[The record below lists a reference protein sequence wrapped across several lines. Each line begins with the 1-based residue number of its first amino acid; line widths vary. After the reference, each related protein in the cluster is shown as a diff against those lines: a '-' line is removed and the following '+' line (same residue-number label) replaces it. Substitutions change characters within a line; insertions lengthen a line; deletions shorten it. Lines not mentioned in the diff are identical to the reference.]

1 MAYTRT
7 WIPPRLIYA
16 GDTNRYVQ
24 TEFGRCF
31 LFNLFPNWRKK
42 RTSHSRGEVV
52 LGKKAPL
59 IVRCYMSRKSDRLKT
74 TKWYDGF
81 LYSKFITPFEVEIMN
96 LVDELIPID
105 SIVIDIGCGAGSLV
119 LKLSTK
125 CKKVTGVDISNRM
138 IAYANTQ
145 KEKMQATNVTFVCED
160 ISTMGTIHDEQ
171 FSFAIVCLCL
181 HGISWKTR
189 QDVIKNCFS
198 FSQRVILAD
207 FISPFPKG
215 IVGTGQILLEII
227 EGRES
232 FRNFKEWQRKG
243 GIDGFIE
250 QMGLSVIE
258 ERRWSNGFGKT
269 NLVSE

>member
-1 MAYTRT
+1 M
-7 WIPPRLIYA
+7 P
-16 GDTNRYVQ
+16 
-24 TEFGRCF
+24 
-31 LFNLFPNWRKK
+31 K
-42 RTSHSRGEVV
+42 
-52 LGKKAPL
+52 
-59 IVRCYMSRKSDRLKT
+59 KSDRQNT

-81 LYSKFITPFEVEIMN
+81 LYNKFITPLEGEIMII
-96 LVDELIPID
+96 VDELIPIG
-105 SIVIDIGCGAGSLV
+105 STVIDIGCGPGSLV
-119 LKLSTK
+119 LKLSAK
-125 CKKVTGVDISNRM
+125 CKKVTGVDISNKM

-145 KEKMQATNVTFVCED
+145 KEKMQATNVTFICED
-160 ISTMGTIHDEQ
+160 ASTMGTIHDEK
-171 FSFAIVCLCL
+171 FSFATVCLCL
-181 HGISWKTR
+181 HGMSWKTR

-258 ERRWSNGFGKT
+258 ERRWSDGFGKT
-269 NLVSE
+269 SLVSE

>member
-1 MAYTRT
+1 MSVKN
-7 WIPPRLIYA
+7 
-16 GDTNRYVQ
+16 NRQ
-24 TEFGRCF
+24 R
-31 LFNLFPNWRKK
+31 
-42 RTSHSRGEVV
+42 
-52 LGKKAPL
+52 
-59 IVRCYMSRKSDRLKT
+59 T

-81 LYSKFITPFEVEIMN
+81 LYNKVITPFEGEIMII
-96 LVDELIPID
+96 VDELIPIG
-105 SIVIDIGCGAGSLV
+105 STVIDIGCGPGSLV

-145 KEKMQATNVTFVCED
+145 KKKMQATNVTFICED
-160 ISTMGTIHDEQ
+160 ASTMGTIHDEK

-181 HGISWKTR
+181 HGMSLKTR
-189 QDVIKNCFS
+189 QDVIRNCFS
-198 FSQRVILAD
+198 LSQRVILAD

-250 QMGLSVIE
+250 QMELNVIE
-258 ERRWSNGFGKT
+258 ERHWADGFGKT
-269 NLVSE
+269 SLVNQ